1 MLRRILH
8 IRQISL
14 HLQHVMKKSLL
25 YFALFAAL
33 HVGTALLFFSC
44 LALYAWAAGIDSDVL
59 LDAPWVEDAGLSL
72 AFAVSFLVFIRL
84 RIVRHM
90 LTMRTAGMGK
100 SCVLAAL
107 AALCIILIESPLTNA
122 LGLEEAV
129 TESDPFASGSV
140 LILFTG
146 CLLGPFVEE
155 MVFRGAMTGSMV
167 DKRCNIIIVLTVPSL
182 FFAAIHLIPEL
193 TPFYFAYGILAGWLA
208 VRTGCLWPSIVFH
221 ATNNTVCAI
230 QDSAL
235 PDIETLG
242 ETTATAV
249 QWVLAAVA
257 AIGLTLC
264 IMALN
269 RGTKTRKSVSYK

>member
-1 MLRRILH
+1 MCDIEITGTSGILPRRILH

-14 HLQHVMKKSLL
+14 HLQHVMEKSLL

-33 HVGTALLFFSC
+33 HVGTALLFFSR

-72 AFAVSFLVFIRL
+72 AFAVPFLVFIRL

-129 TESDPFASGSV
+129 AESDPFASGSV

-146 CLLGPFVEE
+146 CLLA
-155 MVFRGAMTGSMV
+155 RSWR
-167 DKRCNIIIVLTVPSL
+167 KWC
-182 FFAAIHLIPEL
+182 
-193 TPFYFAYGILAGWLA
+193 
-208 VRTGCLWPSIVFH
+208 
-221 ATNNTVCAI
+221 
-230 QDSAL
+230 SA
-235 PDIETLG
+235 E
-242 ETTATAV
+242 
-249 QWVLAAVA
+249 
-257 AIGLTLC
+257 
-264 IMALN
+264 
-269 RGTKTRKSVSYK
+269 R